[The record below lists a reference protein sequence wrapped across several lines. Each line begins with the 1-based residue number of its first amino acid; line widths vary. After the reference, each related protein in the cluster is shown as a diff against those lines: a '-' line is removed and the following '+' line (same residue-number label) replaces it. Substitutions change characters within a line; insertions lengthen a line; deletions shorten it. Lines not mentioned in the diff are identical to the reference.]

1 MRELGLVL
9 LLVAA
14 LACIAWGL
22 RATRL
27 RSIARSR
34 LHAGQSGLVEVGDD
48 ELEAAGDIT
57 PSLRRHVWLPYAI
70 GGAAFAILWAVALPW
85 LYAVACGVIVGVLA
99 HIGLGFLYQRNVA
112 RLEAQLANAVDL
124 MVASLGAGAGVV
136 DAIDG
141 AARESKKPL
150 QDELQQTLSRIR
162 YGELPQRVYEDF
174 ARRIPLETYRLFAFT
189 LAVHGQVGGSLAPIL
204 AQVGR
209 SIRDRIEIGRR
220 VRAASTQAQ
229 ASVIGIILITYFL
242 AVLMWRSNPTG
253 FEEFLRHPVGAN
265 FVAAALVLQAIG
277 VLWIRRLAQM
287 RY

>member
-34 LHAGQSGLVEVGDD
+34 LHAGQD
-48 ELEAAGDIT
+48 ELEGDAEAPDDLT
-57 PSLRRHVWLPYAI
+57 PSLRRHPWVPYAI
-70 GGAAFAILWAVALPW
+70 GAVVFAALWAFVMPW
-85 LYAVACGVIVGVLA
+85 LYAAACGVIVGVLA
-99 HIGLGFLYQRNVA
+99 HIVLGFVHQRNVA
-112 RLEAQLANAVDL
+112 RLETQLANAVDL

-150 QDELQQTLSRIR
+150 QDELQQVLSRIR
-162 YGELPQRVYEDF
+162 YGETPQRVYEDF

-189 LAVHGQVGGSLAPIL
+189 LAVHGEVGGSLAPIL

-209 SIRDRIEIGRR
+209 SIRDRIEIARR

-229 ASVIGIILITYFL
+229 ASVIGIIGITYFL
-242 AVLMWRSNPTG
+242 AVLMWRSNPSG

-277 VLWIRRLAQM
+277 LLWIRRMAQM
-287 RY
+287 RF